1 MRNAIIGIVIGI
13 VVGLV
18 AGATVVAPRLTQ
30 DGSRNA
36 AVPLKVM
43 AALPVSKAPPTPAKK
58 KVEEEAKKLPERD
71 KRHPAFPEQVDLP
84 IAPPPPKAD
93 PEETDIP
100 AEKAEEQE
108 NENGADPSAV
118 ETAAGQAA
126 GKAANPPPKEG
137 SETKAEENSPADSQ
151 VDSSADSDIQEV
163 AAVPSLP
170 PVKAAPPPPPADPP
184 ATRWKMGSAYSG
196 NLPQLGT
203 MAKKLERDIWR
214 VSDGTLEIKFY
225 EPGALVPPLEMFDA
239 VRAGVIDAAFSS
251 PGFWGNKAPA
261 LQLFAAVPFGPT
273 AKEFL
278 AWIYFGGG
286 KELFDEI
293 YHDNGIH
300 SVFCG
305 LIAPE
310 ASGWFRKRIRTVEDL
325 KGLKMRIFGLG
336 AKVMQKLGVT
346 TTQLTSGDIFV
357 AFESGTIDA
366 AEFSMPA
373 IDLKLGFH
381 RMAKNYYFPGWHQ
394 PSTLFELMINMEKWK
409 ALSPSAKAQI
419 EAVCGDNIRFGL
431 AEGEASQ
438 YAALKELQTKGVV
451 IRRWPREIL
460 EALNKAWNEVAKE
473 EAKANRGFKRVW
485 KSLSAFREDYAIW
498 QELSLTE

>member
-13 VVGLV
+13 VVGVV

-30 DGSRNA
+30 DATRNA
-36 AVPLKVM
+36 AVPLKTL
-43 AALPVSKAPPTPAKK
+43 AALPVNKAPPTPAKR
-58 KVEEEAKKLPERD
+58 KVEEEAEKVPERD
-71 KRHPAFPEQVDLP
+71 KRHPPFPEQVDLP
-84 IAPPPPKAD
+84 IAPLPPKAD
-93 PEETDIP
+93 PKDTDNP
-100 AEKAEEQE
+100 AEKAEEKE
-108 NENGADPSAV
+108 NENGAGPPAGPSAGK
-118 ETAAGQAA
+118 TAAEKPTGA
-126 GKAANPPPKEG
+126 PPPKEG
-137 SETKAEENSPADSQ
+137 SETKVQVDSQ
-151 VDSSADSDIQEV
+151 VDSQADSDIQEV
-163 AAVPSLP
+163 AAVPSPP
-170 PVKAAPPPPPADPP
+170 PVKASPPPPPADPP

-273 AKEFL
+273 AKEYL

-357 AFESGTIDA
+357 AFESGAIDA

-394 PSTLFELMINMEKWK
+394 PSTLFELMINLEKWT
-409 ALSPSAKAQI
+409 ALSASAKAQI

-431 AEGEASQ
+431 AEGEAAQ

-451 IRRWPREIL
+451 IRRWPGEIL

-473 EAKANRGFKRVW
+473 EAKANRDFKRVW
-485 KSLSAFREDYAIW
+485 KSLSAFREDYTIW
-498 QELSLTE
+498 QELSLAE

>member
-36 AVPLKVM
+36 AVPLKAL
-43 AALPVSKAPPTPAKK
+43 AALPVSKVPPTPAKN

-71 KRHPAFPEQVDLP
+71 KRHPPFPEQVDIP
-84 IAPPPPKAD
+84 IASPPPKAD
-93 PEETDIP
+93 PKETDNP

-108 NENGADPSAV
+108 NENGAGPP
-118 ETAAGQAA
+118 A
-126 GKAANPPPKEG
+126 GKTANLPPKEG
-137 SETKAEENSPADSQ
+137 SQTKAQADSQ
-151 VDSSADSDIQEV
+151 ADSDVQEI
-163 AAVPSLP
+163 AAVPSPP

-184 ATRWKMGSAYSG
+184 ATRWKMGSAYSS

-239 VRAGVIDAAFSS
+239 VRAGVLDAAFSS

-273 AKEFL
+273 AREYL

-293 YHDNGIH
+293 YHENGIH

-373 IDLKLGFH
+373 IDLKLGFY
-381 RMAKNYYFPGWHQ
+381 RLAKNYYFPGWHQ
-394 PSTLFELMINMEKWK
+394 PSTLFELMINLEKWK

-451 IRRWPREIL
+451 IRRWPGEIL
-460 EALNKAWNEVAKE
+460 EALNAAWIEVAKE
-473 EAKANRGFKRVW
+473 EVKANKDFKRVW
-485 KSLSAFREDYAIW
+485 KSLSAFREDYEIW
-498 QELSLTE
+498 RDLSLPN

>member
-36 AVPLKVM
+36 AVPLK
-43 AALPVSKAPPTPAKK
+43 ALASLPVSKAPPIPAKK
-58 KVEEEAKKLPERD
+58 TVEEEAEKAPERD
-71 KRHPAFPEQVDLP
+71 KRHPPFPEQVDLP
-84 IAPPPPKAD
+84 IAPPPPKAAPKD
-93 PEETDIP
+93 TDNP

-108 NENGADPSAV
+108 NENGAGPP
-118 ETAAGQAA
+118 A
-126 GKAANPPPKEG
+126 GKSPAEKPVNPPPKEE
-137 SETKAEENSPADSQ
+137 SQTKAQAKSRADSPADSD
-151 VDSSADSDIQEV
+151 VQEI
-163 AAVPSLP
+163 AAVPSPP
-170 PVKAAPPPPPADPP
+170 PVMAAPPPPPADPP
-184 ATRWKMGSAYSG
+184 ATRWKMGSAYSS

-273 AKEFL
+273 AREFL

-310 ASGWFRKRIRTVEDL
+310 ASGWFRQRIRTVEDL

-336 AKVMQKLGVT
+336 AKVMQKLGVI

-357 AFESGTIDA
+357 AFETGEIDA

-373 IDLKLGFH
+373 IDLKLGFY

-394 PSTLFELMINMEKWK
+394 PSTLFELMINLEKWK
-409 ALSPSAKAQI
+409 ALSVSAKAQI

-451 IRRWPREIL
+451 IRRWPSEIM
-460 EALNKAWNEVAKE
+460 EALNKAWIEVAKE
-473 EAKANRGFKRVW
+473 EAKANKDFKRVW
-485 KSLSAFREDYAIW
+485 KSLSAFREDYEIW
-498 QELSLTE
+498 QELSLP